1 MYEKFE
7 RLMKEKGVTPAD
19 VSKATGIGKRSYLIL
34 PYTPLYSLVRTL
46 KFQGSEKSPKCLQ
59 SLGKRVFEKMGKKW
73 AKK

>member
-19 VSKATGIGKRSYLIL
+19 VSKATGIGKHSYLIF

-46 KFQGSEKSPKCLQ
+46 KFQGS
-59 SLGKRVFEKMGKKW
+59 
-73 AKK
+73 